1 MSAVLTMTKKMAK
14 LSNLAGVLAVVLTSC
29 GSGQREGMEVT
40 ATDFTATPS
49 LTSTKLLTFGVG
61 LRDTE
66 SSARETV
73 EHAGLKWQPPV
84 PGDPFA
90 FAQVK
95 DSEGQLL
102 MEVHS
107 RDGKIDTIRWHSGL
121 STHLT
126 GKGHL
131 LLEAAIL
138 EPGSPSRK
146 QLLGD
151 DGTRTAEAAA
161 GGRVETVRYTFSE
174 KGFELRGTKENGN
187 WLPELTAFELTVPKY

>member
-1 MSAVLTMTKKMAK
+1 M
-14 LSNLAGVLAVVLTSC
+14 
-29 GSGQREGMEVT
+29 
-40 ATDFTATPS
+40 
-49 LTSTKLLTFGVG
+49 
-61 LRDTE
+61 
-66 SSARETV
+66 
-73 EHAGLKWQPPV
+73 
-84 PGDPFA
+84 
-90 FAQVK
+90 
-95 DSEGQLL
+95 
-102 MEVHS
+102 
-107 RDGKIDTIRWHSGL
+107 

-161 GGRVETVRYTFSE
+161 GGRVETVRYDFSE